1 MAEKNASPT
10 QLIAFGI
17 MVVALYS
24 GLYVYEKEVIEWST
38 RGGWYFLV
46 PLTIAFVFSFF
57 HGKFTSDFWNV
68 LGIKAKQFKDK

>member
-10 QLIAFGI
+10 QLIVFGVLVI
-17 MVVALYS
+17 ALYS
-24 GLYVYEKEVIEWST
+24 GLYVYENEIIEWST

-46 PLTIAFVFSFF
+46 PLTIAFIFSFF

-68 LGIKAKQFKDK
+68 LGIKAK